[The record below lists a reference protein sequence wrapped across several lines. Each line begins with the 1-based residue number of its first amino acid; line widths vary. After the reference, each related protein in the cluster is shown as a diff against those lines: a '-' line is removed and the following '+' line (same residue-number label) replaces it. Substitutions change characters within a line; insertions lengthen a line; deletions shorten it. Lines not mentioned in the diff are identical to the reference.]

1 MKKLATLAALT
12 MAGLAL
18 AVPAAS
24 ATTQTAASPDVTGG
38 LTDGLTLSPADLAL
52 RTAGKL
58 PVVGKAANEIEA
70 IGDNQMEH
78 PGLSGHVLN

>member
-24 ATTQTAASPDVTGG
+24 ATTQTASSPDVSGG
-38 LTDGLTLSPADLAL
+38 LTDGLEVSPADLAL
-52 RTAGKL
+52 RTVGKL
-58 PVVGKAANEIEA
+58 PVVGKAADQVEA
-70 IGDNQMEH
+70 LGTNQMSH
-78 PGLSGHVLN
+78 PGLSGQVLN